1 MSQQLEDEVPKRLA
15 ELLAV
20 AQGRVKVERQP
31 NLRGAKRGHVDLIA
45 YIGNTIF
52 VVEFKTQGDAASVAM
67 AARRTRQFAEQL
79 KKKATPLVAVP
90 YMGEVGQRLCDEAG
104 VCWLDLSGNAHLF
117 GPPGLR
123 VRIEGKPNL

>member
-1 MSQQLEDEVPKRLA
+1 VR
-15 ELLAV
+15 
-20 AQGRVKVERQP
+20 QGGVKVKQQP
-31 NLRGAKRGHVDLIA
+31 NLRGEKPGDVELIA
-45 YIGNTIF
+45 YIGDAIF
-52 VVEFKTQGDAASVAM
+52 VVEFKTQGDAASTAM

-79 KKKATPLVAVP
+79 KMKATPLVAVP

-123 VRIEGKPNL
+123 V

>member
-1 MSQQLEDEVPKRLA
+1 LSQQLEDEVPKRLA